1 MKKIFPA
8 FLGMILALSM
18 LVTCPV
24 YAKNENTQTILLT
37 AIDDWY
43 DNALAG
49 MQVTLEK
56 KTGDSYGAIQGK
68 SNVKIPASGMEFA
81 LEEGEYR
88 FTVEKVPN
96 GYLTSDRPVEFQVTG
111 SGVTLLQAENAELLA
126 TEAGFAL
133 HLFCAQDF
141 VNYQSLLPSTGSR
154 ERLSYTVSG
163 FAFMAAAVLGF
174 ILLLKK
180 DTKKLLG
187 MLLVAGASAV
197 LIGVGTSMPVTAA
210 ETNGTVPKG
219 YQYYAMMKTLEMDA
233 SAEYYVEDAQLAAA
247 IEGLTVRGKTVFTV
261 EKAKE
266 NLWYI
271 TTCDDADCT
280 PKEVAKALAG
290 IKEYA
295 IESGRTTDFSVEFE
309 YGAVVL
315 AGTRAGTYFV
325 KEVEAGKQYLVERPV
340 TAFDKNGGPAAE
352 IKVLSPEG
360 NQTSNHGNAEIG
372 KTVNYQIDVQI
383 SDQYTEVTLHLDVP
397 QGLTLGATVVE
408 YTNDAGNSGP
418 TEENIAFT
426 AASSSNGVTSYKMV
440 LPKESSASNIIKQ
453 GTYKITGTVTVNEN
467 AQAGQKQ
474 KLTAHCTYKENDGGY
489 EMAGLKNT
497 CAIYTFGFDLQRVGS
512 ANEPLAGVKYALKN
526 EAGEYYTLPSDT
538 TNVNEARFVNQSD
551 NQIPTVTTSSDE
563 GTKGKISFVGLS
575 AGNYILTEIGQ
586 SGDDAAWTKEFS
598 VTVNQNG
605 KVILSENLPAG
616 VSITGHTEYQPSD
629 PYNFQTTYYGTLKV
643 TGTPKVSA
651 LAVEGKANEAI
662 GGTVNYHMDLAIP
675 LGAQNVKLCLKV
687 PEGLTLNTPE
697 GTGVMLTLDSAQ
709 ESTDGTKIYTI
720 SAAGDTGFD
729 QGTYRITG
737 TASLNENAQAGA
749 AQKLEAYL
757 TYGTQGSSLAKEIN
771 FYTFGF
777 DLQMLNGVNEP
788 LAGASFSLKST
799 AENAVETT
807 LTTDSN
813 GMIRF
818 HGIAAGNYTLT
829 QKATPEGYTL
839 LSAPLEVTI
848 GEDGSLTLGENSPA
862 EITKWRGE
870 NALYDTL
877 TMTNQ
882 VNIAMPMT
890 GSNSRNAFHMAG
902 GMLILLTGALWVIY
916 RKEFFNTK

>member
-24 YAKNENTQTILLT
+24 YAKNGNTQTILLT

-96 GYLTSDRPVEFQVTG
+96 GYLTSDQPVEFQVTG
-111 SGVTLLQAENAELLA
+111 SAVTLLQAENAELLA
-126 TEAGFAL
+126 TEEGFAL
-133 HLFCAQDF
+133 HLFCAQDYDDGRL
-141 VNYQSLLPSTGSR
+141 VMPSTGSR
-154 ERLSYTVSG
+154 DRASYTVG
-163 FAFMAAAVLGF
+163 GLVFMAAAVFGG

-197 LIGVGTSMPVTAA
+197 LIGMGTSLPVTAA

-219 YQYYAMMKTLEMDA
+219 YQYYAMMKTLEMGA

-247 IEGLTVRGKTVFTV
+247 IEGLTIRGKAVFTV

-280 PKEVAKALAG
+280 PKEVAKALAE

-295 IESGRTTDFSVEFE
+295 IESGRTTDFSVELE

-325 KEVEAGKQYLVERPV
+325 KEVEAGKHYLVERPV
-340 TAFDKNGGPAAE
+340 TVKNDMPTVSMSVISDGNGNSNAA
-352 IKVLSPEG
+352 
-360 NQTSNHGNAEIG
+360 NAEIG
-372 KTVNYQIDVQI
+372 KTIEYQIWVQI
-383 SDQYTEVTLHLDVP
+383 STRYFADVTLYLNVP
-397 QGLTLGATVVE
+397 QGLTLGATEVE
-408 YTNDAGNSGP
+408 YANDTGNSGP

-426 AASSSNGVTSYKMV
+426 AGSSSNGVTSYKMV
-440 LPKESSASNIIKQ
+440 FPKESSGVNTTKQ

-467 AQAGQKQ
+467 AQAGREQ

-489 EMAGLKNT
+489 EMEGLNNT

-538 TNVNEARFVNQSD
+538 TNVNEARFVSQSD
-551 NQIPTVTTSSDE
+551 DQIPTVTTSSDE
-563 GTKGKISFVGLS
+563 GTKGKTSFVGLA
-575 AGNYILTEIGQ
+575 AGEYTLTEIGQ
-586 SGDDAAWTKEFS
+586 SGDDVAWTKEFS
-598 VTVNQNG
+598 VMVNQVG
-605 KVILSENLPAG
+605 EVALSDNAPAG
-616 VSITGHTEYQPSD
+616 VSIAGHTEYQPSD
-629 PYNFQTTYYGTLKV
+629 SYNFQTTYYGTLKV

-675 LGAQNVKLCLKV
+675 SGAQNVKLCLKV
-687 PEGLTLNTPE
+687 PEGLTLSAPAGSGIT
-697 GTGVMLTLDSAQ
+697 LTLDSAQ

-720 SAAGDTGFD
+720 SADGDAGFI
-729 QGTYRITG
+729 QGTYTITG
-737 TASLNENAQAGA
+737 TASFNENAQAGA

-757 TYGTQGSSLAKEIN
+757 TYGDQGSSSSKEIT

-788 LAGASFSLKST
+788 LEGAAFSLKST

-862 EITKWRGE
+862 EIKKWRGE